1 MTFSESAS
9 VRREEGTSQPLLLL
23 WGAKGA
29 LLHTEA
35 AEQLFGKGGPGNFL
49 RIINMTQGP

>member
-35 AEQLFGKGGPGNFL
+35 AEQLFGKGGLETSSG
-49 RIINMTQGP
+49 